1 MDLLGSIYIRIYI
14 EVEGNKRSFKKIV
27 FDYYNR
33 YGKVSIRI
41 VLWKVS

>member
-1 MDLLGSIYIRIYI
+1 MYI
-14 EVEGNKRSFKKIV
+14 EGNKRSFKKIV

-41 VLWKVS
+41 VL